1 MVHESL
7 SDGHSALR
15 FGLNTVS
22 VKKDGRL
29 NLTLTIRSDHDP
41 VVGLSLNLMEQ
52 TESVQRKLLKLRK
65 SLKTSGTPDN
75 KQTKNEVHNQTDTIT
90 ASIVLIFGYIV
101 VVFCS

>member
-1 MVHESL
+1 MLHESL

-29 NLTLTIRSDHDP
+29 NLTLTIRSDQNP

-52 TESVQRKLLKLRK
+52 TKSVQQKLLRLRK
-65 SLKTSGTPDN
+65 SLKSASDN